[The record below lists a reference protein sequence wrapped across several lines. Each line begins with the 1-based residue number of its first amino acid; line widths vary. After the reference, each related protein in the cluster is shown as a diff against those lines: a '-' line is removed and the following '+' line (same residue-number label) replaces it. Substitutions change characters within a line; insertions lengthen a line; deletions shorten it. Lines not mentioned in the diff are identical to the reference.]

1 MGLFR
6 RAGAEILKILQV
18 SSDPTAVAGQVSV
31 YGKDSGGSTKL
42 FMRNGAGVVTEVGTG
57 TGGGGDGIFSPPEM
71 WAQPNVPANQ
81 AATPLSAQVSGNNNA
96 VRMTRTGSIVGLSTR
111 LTEAITAG
119 TLTVTVTKN
128 GTPVALALVH
138 TSGTGSQI
146 TQAAGI
152 DTYVAGDLIGIQYAT
167 NAGFLPI
174 TTDLDAWI
182 EATES
187 LTPVVIPPNGA
198 RAFKAT
204 TVQSIPPATDT
215 VVTFN
220 SEDFDTSAYHDN
232 VTNNSRLTVPSN
244 GVYTVTGRVRFI
256 TNGIGLRRIFI
267 RKGGTTILGYAQESA
282 PSGSQPTWLEVSEQ
296 VSLMTGEY
304 LELVAHQTTG
314 GNLDI
319 DFDLQ
324 NTSFSIALTGGG
336 GGALDS
342 TLTHTFNGT
351 TSTLAAVFRNAAEVA
366 TVSATAATGTIA
378 YDVTTQS
385 VLFYTTN
392 AAANWTV
399 NLRASGGSSL
409 DSALSTGQSIT
420 VAFLVTQGG
429 TAFFNSAVQVD
440 GTTVGVTT
448 RWQGGTAP
456 SAGNINSVDVYSYT
470 VIKTG
475 PATFTI
481 LASQTR
487 FA

>member
-31 YGKDSGGSTKL
+31 YGKNSGGSTKL
-42 FMRNGAGVVTEVGTG
+42 FMRNGAGTVTEVGS
-57 TGGGGDGIFSPPEM
+57 GGGGGNGIFSPPEM
-71 WAQPNVPANQ
+71 WVQPNVPANQ
-81 AATPLSAQVSGNNNA
+81 AATPLSSQVSGSNNA
-96 VRMTRTGSIVGLSTR
+96 IRMARAGSIVGLSTR

-119 TLTVTVTKN
+119 SLTVTITKN
-128 GTPVALALVH
+128 GTPVTLSLIH
-138 TSGTGSQI
+138 TSGTGSQT

-167 NAGFLPI
+167 NSGFLPI

-182 EATES
+182 EVSES
-187 LTPVVIPPNGA
+187 L
-198 RAFKAT
+198 
-204 TVQSIPPATDT
+204 
-215 VVTFN
+215 
-220 SEDFDTSAYHDN
+220 
-232 VTNNSRLTVPSN
+232 VP
-244 GVYTVTGRVRFI
+244 GV
-256 TNGIGLRRIFI
+256 
-267 RKGGTTILGYAQESA
+267 
-282 PSGSQPTWLEVSEQ
+282 
-296 VSLMTGEY
+296 M
-304 LELVAHQTTG
+304 
-314 GNLDI
+314 
-319 DFDLQ
+319 
-324 NTSFSIALTGGG
+324 
-336 GGALDS
+336 DS
-342 TLTHTFNGT
+342 TLTYIFDGT
-351 TSTLAAVFRNAAEVA
+351 SSALAAVFRNAAEVA

-378 YDVTTQS
+378 YDITTQS
-385 VLFYTTN
+385 VLFYTAN

-399 NLRASGGSSL
+399 NLRASSGSTL
-409 DSALSTGQSIT
+409 DSVLSTGQSIT

-475 PATFTI
+475 AATFSV